1 MPLQLLECS
10 DRGVR
15 SSVQAELCS
24 PTQRATPPT
33 PPATDVVLVQP
44 DQGSA
49 DLSEARDRDL
59 VRRIRGGDEDAFR
72 RLFRRYAPTALGLAR
87 RVVRQPHLAEE
98 TVQEAF
104 LSVWRN
110 AASFDEG
117 RGSVRAWLMGAVHNR
132 AVDAV
137 RREEAQRR
145 RAEDAASDPGLE
157 PLDPGD
163 TVVEEVGIDQE
174 RTAVRAALGKLP
186 SEQRQVIELMYFGG
200 QSQSRIAKRLGLPL
214 GTVKSRMLLGM
225 RRLRAELLGM
235 ER

>member
-1 MPLQLLECS
+1 MPLQLIES
-10 DRGVR
+10 
-15 SSVQAELCS
+15 AM
-24 PTQRATPPT
+24 
-33 PPATDVVLVQP
+33 DVVLVQP
-44 DQGSA
+44 DQGPA

-59 VRRIRGGDEDAFR
+59 VRRIRAGDEDAFR
-72 RLFRRYAPTALGLAR
+72 RLFRRYTPTALGLAR

-110 AASFDEG
+110 AGAFDEQ
-117 RGSVRAWLMGAVHNR
+117 RGSVRAWLLGAVHNR

-145 RAEDAASDPGLE
+145 RVEEAASDPGPE

-163 TVVEEVGIDQE
+163 KVVEELGIDQE
-174 RTAVRAALGKLP
+174 RTAVREALGKLP
-186 SEQRQVIELMYFGG
+186 MEQRRVIELMYFEG
-200 QSQSRIAKRLGLPL
+200 QSQSRIAERLGLPL
-214 GTVKSRMLLGM
+214 GTVKSRTLLGM

>member
-1 MPLQLLECS
+1 MPLQLLEPS
-10 DRGVR
+10 M
-15 SSVQAELCS
+15 
-24 PTQRATPPT
+24 
-33 PPATDVVLVQP
+33 DVVLVQP
-44 DQGSA
+44 DPGPT
-49 DLSEARDRDL
+49 DLSPARDRDL

-200 QSQSRIAKRLGLPL
+200 QSQSKIAKRLGLPL
-214 GTVKSRMLLGM
+214 GTVKSRTLLGM

>member
-1 MPLQLLECS
+1 MPLQLIES
-10 DRGVR
+10 
-15 SSVQAELCS
+15 AK
-24 PTQRATPPT
+24 
-33 PPATDVVLVQP
+33 DVVLVQP
-44 DQGSA
+44 DQGPA

-59 VRRIRGGDEDAFR
+59 VRRIRAGDEDAFR
-72 RLFRRYAPTALGLAR
+72 WLFRQYAPTALGLAR
-87 RVVRQPHLAEE
+87 HVVRQPHLAEE

-110 AASFDEG
+110 AGAFDEQ
-117 RGSVRAWLMGAVHNR
+117 RGSVRAWLLGAVHNR

-145 RAEDAASDPGLE
+145 RVEEAASDPGLE

-163 TVVEEVGIDQE
+163 AVVEELGIDQE
-174 RTAVRAALGKLP
+174 RTAVREALRKLP
-186 SEQRQVIELMYFGG
+186 IEQRQVIELMYFGG
-200 QSQSRIAKRLGLPL
+200 ESQSRISERLGLPL
-214 GTVKSRMLLGM
+214 GTVKSRTLLGM